1 MQPEEQLILV
11 DEQDREQGYLPKL
24 EVHQKGLLHRAF
36 SILVFNA
43 QGEFLIHQRAHEKY
57 HSPGLW
63 TNTCCSHPH
72 KGEATEAAAHRRL
85 QEEMG
90 FDCDLAFVY
99 KFIYK
104 TELDHGLTEHELD
117 HVFIGEY
124 NGDFSPNPDEVSA
137 FRWIGLPELRSDITD
152 HPENYTFWFR
162 KIVSEH
168 LGSFRFPMSTAKKS

>member
-11 DEQDREQGYLPKL
+11 DEEDKEVGYLPKL

-36 SILVFNA
+36 SILVFNK

-63 TNTCCSHPH
+63 TNTCCSHPN
-72 KGEATEAAAHRRL
+72 KGETTEAAAHRRL

-90 FDCDLAFVY
+90 FDCALNFAY
-99 KFIYK
+99 KFVYK
-104 TELDHGLTEHELD
+104 TELEHGLIEHELD

-124 NGDFSPNPDEVSA
+124 NGSFNPNPEEVSNS
-137 FRWIGLPELRSDITD
+137 RWVSLPELRNDIRL
-152 HPENYTFWFR
+152 HPENYTFWFK
-162 KIVSEH
+162 KIVTEH
-168 LGSFRFPMSTAKKS
+168 LRSFDFPKRHHA